1 MSPSISIVIPAK
13 NEARS
18 LEKLLPNIVR
28 LYPDAE
34 VIVVNDGSTDETI
47 NVCEDIG
54 VRVITHNYSKG
65 NGAAVKTGARAATG
79 DILVLMDG
87 DGQHRPEDIKLL
99 LDKYNEGYH
108 LVVGAR
114 KRGSQASKGRWVAN
128 SVYNR
133 LASWMVEH
141 LVEDLTSGFRVVNIS
156 KFREF
161 IHLLPNGF
169 SYPTT
174 STMAFFVPVIQ

>member
-54 VRVITHNYSKG
+54 VRVITHNYSKEM
-65 NGAAVKTGARAATG
+65 V
-79 DILVLMDG
+79 
-87 DGQHRPEDIKLL
+87 
-99 LDKYNEGYH
+99 
-108 LVVGAR
+108 
-114 KRGSQASKGRWVAN
+114 
-128 SVYNR
+128 R
-133 LASWMVEH
+133 L
-141 LVEDLTSGFRVVNIS
+141 
-156 KFREF
+156 
-161 IHLLPNGF
+161 
-169 SYPTT
+169 
-174 STMAFFVPVIQ
+174 